1 MPTHLLLVS
10 LGPIQDFIATAR
22 RCHDLWYGSWLLSDL
37 ARTTAEAIAERCGAD
52 AVIFPAGL
60 ASSADRPGVSNKIL
74 ALVPEGV
81 DPTSVAEHANQRQ
94 AARLRALR
102 DEAWALSPPA
112 ERVFDRV
119 SAERQ
124 VDELMEFLWVAVPEV
139 PSYAAARKVAESRL
153 ASLKNTR
160 RWTQPPWTTG
170 AVPKSSLDGARESV
184 VDEAIYDR
192 KTGWTPEQRRQ
203 AFGVKNG
210 ERLCGIGL
218 LKRRGVE
225 VASHG
230 PSAPRF
236 HSTSH
241 VAAVPVLRALD
252 PKLSREY
259 LRALRSLGLDTDR
272 FRIAPGG
279 VDLAGH
285 DGSLLFPTRLEE
297 HFTENSE
304 QGADARSLA
313 DQARKHLHAL
323 LKSVDVSEP
332 YPYYAFLQADGD
344 RMGFAID
351 TIDSIEGHRKLGE
364 ALNAFTLDCKRI
376 VEAHGG
382 SLLFAGGDDVLALL
396 PLPTSVAASRNLAE
410 RFAEVVAP
418 VVRALAP
425 GCHLPTLSVG
435 LGICHAREPMSD
447 ARLAAKEA
455 EGLAKQTRDALG
467 IVVDKR
473 SGGKLTISRPWGQ
486 PLDVTLDRW
495 RSLLEAGAV
504 SRKTAHD
511 LEDLAEHLEGNADAD
526 ERVALVK
533 ELLDRKRARGGGA
546 AVQAHKDE
554 ILAALKGEGD
564 GAAMLRALS
573 HELQIASMLVAAT
586 VRAPALEGA
595 A

>member
-1 MPTHLLLVS
+1 MPNHLLLVS

-37 ARTTAEAIAERCGAD
+37 ARTTAEAIAERCGAG

-74 ALVPEGV
+74 ARVPDGV

-102 DEAWALSPPA
+102 DEAWSLSPPA
-112 ERVFDRV
+112 ERVFDRA

-124 VDELMEFLWVAVPEV
+124 VDELMEFLWVAVPEI
-139 PSYAAARKVAESRL
+139 PTYDAARKVAESRL

-170 AVPKSSLDGARESV
+170 AVPKSSLDGSRESV
-184 VDEAIYDR
+184 IDEAIYHR
-192 KTGWTPEQRRQ
+192 ERGWTPEQRRQ
-203 AFGVKNG
+203 AFGAKSG

-225 VASHG
+225 VASNR
-230 PSAPRF
+230 PAAPRF

-241 VAAVPVLRALD
+241 VAAVPVLSALD
-252 PKLSREY
+252 PKNAKTY
-259 LRALRSLGLDTDR
+259 LASLRSLGLDTDR
-272 FRIAPGG
+272 FRIGPGG

-297 HFTENSE
+297 HFTESSE
-304 QGADARSLA
+304 RGSDARALA

-323 LKSVDVSEP
+323 LRSVGVAEP
-332 YPYYAFLQADGD
+332 YPYYASLQADGD
-344 RMGFAID
+344 RMGVAID
-351 TIDSIEGHRKLGE
+351 TIDSIEGHIQLGL
-364 ALNAFTLDCKRI
+364 ALNAFTLDCRRI

-396 PLPTSVAASRNLAE
+396 PLPTSVAASRALAE

-425 GCHLPTLSVG
+425 ECPPPTLSVG

-455 EGLAKQTRDALG
+455 EVLAKQTRNALG

-473 SGGKLTISRPWGQ
+473 SGGKLTLSRPWGQ

-554 ILAALKGEGD
+554 ILAALEGPGD